1 MQSLSFIA
9 ETDIITSVAQASNY
23 RSSKTMGR
31 GQVVRHR
38 LSERARASRIDVSHR
53 DQDCRQ
59 TLKCRKPFNNSGTWP
74 SGKAPGFG
82 PGIRRFESCRPS
94 HETRSASAG
103 LFSCMRLLDLVLR
116 ISSNA
121 GYIRMFGVAKSRAE
135 VHFEHD
141 CAKKRSA
148 ILPSQQG
155 SAIFEYISKT
165 GSYDPVLS
173 VTSSF

>member
-1 MQSLSFIA
+1 MECSFLNVGYHIL
-9 ETDIITSVAQASNY
+9 IIYPQGVLKQACF
-23 RSSKTMGR
+23 
-31 GQVVRHR
+31 
-38 LSERARASRIDVSHR
+38 E
-53 DQDCRQ
+53 
-59 TLKCRKPFNNSGTWP
+59 TLKIYAFRVSFVSFTPVP
-74 SGKAPGFG
+74 
-82 PGIRRFESCRPS
+82 RFPTVTLS

-141 CAKKRSA
+141 CAKKHSA